1 MVVGELA
8 HEKELVIIG
17 GGPGGYHAAIRAAQ
31 LGSRVTLIEREN
43 LGGVC
48 LNKGCIP
55 SKVFA
60 HGAERLA
67 SAMDNE
73 QWGIRAE
80 NLRFDLSRLIQ
91 RKEETVGRLR
101 MGVEALCRANKI
113 EIVKGN
119 AFFISPD
126 KLGVESENSYEV
138 FRFKHAIIAA
148 GGRPEAPSFIPAA
161 ASPRIY
167 DPWTIADLGKLPEK
181 LIVFGSDYIALEMA
195 MNFRIFGSEVC
206 LILDEGKSDFPFDSS
221 INRELRRILKKKGI
235 AVEAECVA
243 EHAQISEI
251 GVALHLS
258 GKKGIKVVEGS
269 HLFFTSVIRPELEEL
284 GAVRIGLAV
293 TPDGYLKVD
302 STGRTS
308 HPGIFAV
315 GDITP
320 GVKLAAKAIKQ
331 GKTAAETIA
340 GRNSEN
346 DFRFLPYTARIRP
359 PAVKAGLTERE
370 ARDQGYDTGTG
381 EFAFSASGYAELTGR
396 KEGIAKLVFDRKSD
410 ILLGVHMI
418 GEGAIEL
425 ASAGIQALEMAA
437 RDEDL
442 IFPAYPHPALGEAL
456 LEAAEAFKGESIH
469 TMPRKSKITAE

>member
-8 HEKELVIIG
+8 HEKDLVIIG

-31 LGSRVTLIEREN
+31 LGSHVTLIEKEN

-55 SKVFA
+55 SKVFS

-67 SAMDNE
+67 SAMDHE
-73 QWGIRAE
+73 QWGIMAE
-80 NLRFDLSRLIQ
+80 NLRFDLSCLIQ
-91 RKEETVGRLR
+91 RKDETVSRLR
-101 MGVEALCRANKI
+101 SGVEALCRANKI
-113 EIVKGN
+113 EMIKGN
-119 AFFISPD
+119 AFFVSPD
-126 KLGVESENSYEV
+126 KVGVESENSYEV

-148 GGRPEAPSFIPAA
+148 GGKPEAPPFIQAE
-161 ASPRIY
+161 SPRVL
-167 DPWTIADLGKLPEK
+167 DPWTITNLGEVPER
-181 LIVFGSDYIALEMA
+181 LIVYGSDYIALEMA

-235 AVEAECVA
+235 AVEAGCGA
-243 EHAQISEI
+243 ERAQVSET
-251 GVALHLS
+251 GAAVHLS
-258 GKKGIKVVEGS
+258 GKKGIKVIEGS
-269 HLFFTSVIRPELEEL
+269 HLFYTSMIRPELEEL

-302 STGRTS
+302 RTGRTS
-308 HPGIFAV
+308 LPGIFAV

-340 GRNSEN
+340 GRNTEN
-346 DFRFLPYTARIRP
+346 DFRFLPYTARTRP
-359 PAVKAGLTERE
+359 PAVRAGLTEEE
-370 ARDQGYDTGTG
+370 AMDQGYDTGTG

-396 KEGIAKLVFDRKSD
+396 KEGIAKLVFDRKTD

-418 GEGAIEL
+418 GEGAMEL

-442 IFPAYPHPALGEAL
+442 IFPSCPHPALGEAL

-469 TMPRKSKITAE
+469 TMPKKSKMAVE